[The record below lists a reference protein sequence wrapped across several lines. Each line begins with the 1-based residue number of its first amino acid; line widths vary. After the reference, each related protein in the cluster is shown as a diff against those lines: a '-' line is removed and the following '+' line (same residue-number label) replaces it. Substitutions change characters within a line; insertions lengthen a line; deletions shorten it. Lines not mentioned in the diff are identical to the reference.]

1 MTVTVCDGVR
11 TSGCDSVLCMG
22 AVVCQQTVLVGV
34 TSLHVQ
40 VVQYRLE
47 LAQKVAKGAG
57 WWVLQLNQHAVAT
70 AVDRH
75 MSTALMGPPVAS
87 VVLETTSAKL

>member
-1 MTVTVCDGVR
+1 MGVM
-11 TSGCDSVLCMG
+11 SP
-22 AVVCQQTVLVGV
+22 
-34 TSLHVQ
+34 HVQ

-57 WWVLQLNQHAVAT
+57 WQVLQLNQHAVAT

-75 MSTALMGPPVAS
+75 TSTALMRPPVAS

>member
-1 MTVTVCDGVR
+1 MLADCA
-11 TSGCDSVLCMG
+11 SGCVM
-22 AVVCQQTVLVGV
+22 T
-34 TSLHVQ
+34 LHVQ

-57 WWVLQLNQHAVAT
+57 WCALQINQHAVAT

-75 MSTALMGPPVAS
+75 TSTALMRPPVAC
-87 VVLETTSAKL
+87 VVLQITSAKL